1 VCQNFET
8 TTELAKRVGVPVA
21 NIRHL
26 IRDGALEHI
35 FLTPAKRNPKI
46 PQGAWERYVEKF
58 TVKDGQDPNQNNTFK
73 GGR

>member
-1 VCQNFET
+1 MRQSFET
-8 TTELAKRVGVPVA
+8 TTELSKRVGVPVA

-46 PQGAWERYVEKF
+46 PVGAWERYVEKF
-58 TVKDGQDPNQNNTFK
+58 TVKNEHDLNSINSR
-73 GGR
+73 GGDR